1 MHVPLHADRTQAR
14 EHRIFVASYLSTGIA
29 ALAAL
34 PLYLAFAP
42 EVSGPGALATSLLS
56 LPLVIALYAMH
67 TGAVGRSHSLAV
79 VAAGLMLFALAAT
92 TGGFTSPV
100 LPSLALVLGLGFA
113 LGSARTRTAV
123 IATSVAIVIT
133 FTAGGLAGVLVPYR
147 LDALLPVPA
156 WMVGALIAFPSLL
169 HAAVWV
175 HATRIAEEEAAQN
188 SRGEIDRH
196 QKILDNAADLV
207 TLHNRAGNL
216 VHASQAARRLLGIDP
231 AALKDAGLFNRV
243 HVADRPAY
251 LRLLDMAHAAREPEA
266 ADVRIR
272 VGDIGEGAPVYA
284 WFEMRCRAVGAGED
298 TVVVLREANERK
310 AQEEKMD
317 SAIEEAER
325 AGVMKTR
332 FLASVSHELRTPLNA
347 IIGFSEVLEQELFG
361 KFEYEKHR
369 EYAGLIHQSGRHLLE
384 VVNDILDMSKIE
396 AGKFEI
402 VPEPFNIEQILKDC
416 VAMLGPRAR
425 EKGVSLKFAIEPHL
439 PDLNADS
446 RAMRQI
452 CLNLLSNAIKFTRE
466 DTAQGESEV
475 MLTARRRGDRIELAV
490 RDNGIGIAAED
501 IEHVGEPFFQAQSS
515 YDRRY
520 EGTGLGLS
528 VVRGLVRLHGGRF
541 EVDSKLGQGTT
552 VTITVPIEGPAANG
566 AGDPRPVNVQ
576 TLPRQEIR
584 AGRAR
589 KTVAE
594 DLALAAPFARKA
606 G

>member
-1 MHVPLHADRTQAR
+1 MRGDAR
-14 EHRIFVASYLSTGIA
+14 
-29 ALAAL
+29 
-34 PLYLAFAP
+34 
-42 EVSGPGALATSLLS
+42 
-56 LPLVIALYAMH
+56 
-67 TGAVGRSHSLAV
+67 
-79 VAAGLMLFALAAT
+79 
-92 TGGFTSPV
+92 
-100 LPSLALVLGLGFA
+100 
-113 LGSARTRTAV
+113 
-123 IATSVAIVIT
+123 
-133 FTAGGLAGVLVPYR
+133 
-147 LDALLPVPA
+147 
-156 WMVGALIAFPSLL
+156 
-169 HAAVWV
+169 
-175 HATRIAEEEAAQN
+175 
-188 SRGEIDRH
+188 
-196 QKILDNAADLV
+196 
-207 TLHNRAGNL
+207 
-216 VHASQAARRLLGIDP
+216 
-231 AALKDAGLFNRV
+231 
-243 HVADRPAY
+243 
-251 LRLLDMAHAAREPEA
+251 
-266 ADVRIR
+266 
-272 VGDIGEGAPVYA
+272 
-284 WFEMRCRAVGAGED
+284 
-298 TVVVLREANERK
+298 
-310 AQEEKMD
+310 
-317 SAIEEAER
+317 
-325 AGVMKTR
+325 
-332 FLASVSHELRTPLNA
+332 
-347 IIGFSEVLEQELFG
+347 
-361 KFEYEKHR
+361 
-369 EYAGLIHQSGRHLLE
+369 
-384 VVNDILDMSKIE
+384 
-396 AGKFEI
+396 
-402 VPEPFNIEQILKDC
+402 
-416 VAMLGPRAR
+416 PRAR